1 MARITG
7 YIFGLTAL
15 AVVLTT
21 SLHSTTIH
29 YKTSDRKAQQYY
41 TVNGSGTFI
50 VYDNTISPA
59 MAADL
64 VVFEPL
70 KFKYPRPVNAGKFD
84 NRLAFAQYHIDYN
97 VAAHYRS

>member
-1 MARITG
+1 MARIYG
-7 YIFGLTAL
+7 YIIGLTAL
-15 AVVLTT
+15 AAVLTT
-21 SLHSTTIH
+21 SLQSPSLQHA
-29 YKTSDRKAQQYY
+29 KFKKAQQYY
-41 TVNGSGTFI
+41 SFSGNSAGSCTVTM
-50 VYDNTISPA
+50 SPA

>member
-1 MARITG
+1 MARISG

-15 AVVLTT
+15 AVVLMT

-29 YKTSDRKAQQYY
+29 YKTSDQKAQQYY
-41 TVNGSGTFI
+41 TVTGGSMVSYT
-50 VYDNTISPA
+50 VTISPA